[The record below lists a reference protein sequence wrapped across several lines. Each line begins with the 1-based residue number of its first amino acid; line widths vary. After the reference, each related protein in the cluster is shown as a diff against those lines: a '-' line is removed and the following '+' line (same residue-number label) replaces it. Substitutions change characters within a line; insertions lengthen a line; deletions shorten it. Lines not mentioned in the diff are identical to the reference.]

1 MNFQFM
7 LAKLVE
13 SGFSMFLERLFL
25 CFYQFFQYKMHENSV
40 FSAFWSMNS
49 KFMVNDFG
57 VCYNINKE
65 ANQPKKHRGT
75 NYDNTNHTQR

>member
-1 MNFQFM
+1 MNFEFM
-7 LAKLVE
+7 VAKPAGT
-13 SGFSMFLERLFL
+13 GFSLFL
-25 CFYQFFQYKMHENSV
+25 QWFFYIFLSVFQHKTLGSSV

-65 ANQPKKHRGT
+65 AN
-75 NYDNTNHTQR
+75 